1 LLRGKSNPELPLRM
15 QRLVVGCYCNGDTH
29 EFRIQESRFEVTRP
43 HISSR
48 TGRVCFMGLKLQVG
62 GFVSQKFHNL
72 GMGAKGLVLQ
82 KFQDFGNMAR
92 QNAVVYPA
100 KGAYSYIHLSN
111 ALKLEVVNFDVC
123 NSAEDK

>member
-1 LLRGKSNPELPLRM
+1 
-15 QRLVVGCYCNGDTH
+15 
-29 EFRIQESRFEVTRP
+29 
-43 HISSR
+43 
-48 TGRVCFMGLKLQVG
+48 MGLKLQVG

-82 KFQDFGNMAR
+82 KFQDFGNMTR

-100 KGAYSYIHLSN
+100 KGAYS
-111 ALKLEVVNFDVC
+111 LKLEVVNFDVC